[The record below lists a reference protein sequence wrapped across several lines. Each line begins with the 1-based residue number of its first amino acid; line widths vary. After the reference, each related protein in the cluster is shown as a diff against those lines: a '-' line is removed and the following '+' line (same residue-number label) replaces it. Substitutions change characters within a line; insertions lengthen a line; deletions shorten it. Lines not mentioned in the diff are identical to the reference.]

1 MTIEEMIQRSPG
13 LVMVT
18 AHLMNSISERIIGLP
33 LDFDKTWAENG
44 YDELDG
50 VDFIM
55 QLEKELNISISDEVA
70 SAFIDSSKKPVNIS
84 AYNREKKLNSLG
96 I

>member
-1 MTIEEMIQRSPG
+1 MTIEEMIQRVPA

-55 QLEKELNISISDEVA
+55 QLEKELNISISDDVA
-70 SAFIDSSKKPVNIS
+70 DAFIDSNKKPVNIS

>member
-1 MTIEEMIQRSPG
+1 M
-13 LVMVT
+13 
-18 AHLMNSISERIIGLP
+18 P
-33 LDFDKTWAENG
+33 LDFDKTWADNG

-55 QLEKELNISISDEVA
+55 QLEKELNISISDDVA
-70 SAFIDSSKKPVNIS
+70 DAFIDSNKKPVNVS

>member
-1 MTIEEMIQRSPG
+1 MTIEEMIQRVPA

-18 AHLMNSISERIIGLP
+18 AHLMNSISERIIGLS

-55 QLEKELNISISDEVA
+55 QLEKELNISISDDVA
-70 SAFIDSSKKPVNIS
+70 GAFTNSDTKPVNIS
-84 AYNREKKLNSLG
+84 AYNREKKLTSLG

>member
-1 MTIEEMIQRSPG
+1 MTIEEMIQRVPG

-18 AHLMNSISERIIGLP
+18 GHLMDSISERIIGVP

-44 YDELDG
+44 YDELDM

-55 QLEKELNISISDEVA
+55 EVEKELKISISDEVA
-70 SAFIDSSKKPVNIS
+70 DVFTNYNTKPVNIS